1 MHTYIDFVQ
10 KLQFQWHKK
19 TLREKESEIK
29 IIFAK
34 VDVLIRKEAKNY
46 IYQIIVEKLSINKSV
61 KKTIYSRR
69 DLNRN

>member
-46 IYQIIVEKLSINKSV
+46 IY
-61 KKTIYSRR
+61 
-69 DLNRN
+69 